1 MATATLTS
9 TLRNVFES
17 ARNSAD
23 RADGELLTRYRTLRD
38 QDAFSSLVRR
48 HGPMVLGVCRRVLR
62 DSHAADDA
70 FQATF
75 IVLAKKADTVRPP
88 DRLAPWLHGVAYR
101 TAIKARGRAFR
112 RQHVETM
119 YATHSERPQ
128 RTEDFELLL
137 VIDAHVNALPEKYR
151 TPLVLCG
158 IQGLNKTEAAE
169 RLGLPEGT
177 VSSRL
182 ARARDMLRDRLTRRG
197 IAVPAAMLTTV
208 FTNSALQ
215 ASVPAALIRPTLSL
229 SLGTIPLTGSVL
241 TLSNEV
247 IRSMKYLSFQ
257 MLGSLAVATSLIGG
271 GFGLLA
277 INADENNKPAP
288 AEAKKVQP
296 AQGDGVKK
304 PQPADPNRK
313 PTDGDKNPKT
323 DSDKIQKD
331 GEKPV
336 KVSKFTG
343 KVGSVDAKTRTIT
356 LVSKGESGK
365 EILVTLTADA
375 KIIIDGM
382 EAKLGGI
389 TKGVT
394 ATFIVVA
401 AKDGQPREA
410 NEVIISGPSF
420 GGTVKQVD
428 TATVTIGSE
437 KTDRVFKLTA
447 TCKVLIGGKV
457 AKPSDLKVGDRAMV
471 TLNSDE
477 SGAVVIVVGG
487 KKGDSEKPK
496 SSPNKPEGEK

>member
-1 MATATLTS
+1 
-9 TLRNVFES
+9 
-17 ARNSAD
+17 
-23 RADGELLTRYRTLRD
+23 
-38 QDAFSSLVRR
+38 
-48 HGPMVLGVCRRVLR
+48 MVLGVCRRVLR

-75 IVLAKKADTVRPP
+75 IVLAKKADVVRPP

-112 RQHVETM
+112 RQQVETL
-119 YATHSERPQ
+119 YATQSAPAPRH
-128 RTEDFELLL
+128 EDSELLL
-137 VIDAHVNALPEKYR
+137 VIDEHVNALPEKYR

-197 IAVPAAMLTTV
+197 IAVPAALISSI
-208 FTNSALQ
+208 FTNNALQ
-215 ASVPAALIRPTLSL
+215 AAVPTALTTSTLSC
-229 SLGTIPLTGSVL
+229 SLGTLPITGTVL

-257 MLGSLAVATSLIGG
+257 MLGTFAVATSLIGG
-271 GFGLLA
+271 GFGLLT

-288 AEAKKVQP
+288 AEVKKAQP
-296 AQGDGVKK
+296 GQGDGVKK
-304 PQPADPNRK
+304 PQPADANRK
-313 PTDGDKNPKT
+313 PDERDKPVKDSDKPVKDGDKPV
-323 DSDKIQKD
+323 KD

-343 KVGSVDAKTRTIT
+343 KVGSVDAETRTIT

-365 EILVTLTADA
+365 EILVTMTADA
-375 KIIIDGM
+375 KIIVDGK
-382 EAKLGGI
+382 EAKLGAI

-394 ATFIVVA
+394 ATFTLIT

-410 NEVIISGPSF
+410 NEVIVSGPMF

-428 TATVTIGSE
+428 TATVTIGTE
-437 KTDRVFKLTA
+437 KSDRVFKLTG
-447 TCKVLIGGKV
+447 TCKVLIAGKA

-477 SGAVVIVVGG
+477 SGAVQIVVGG
-487 KKGDSEKPK
+487 KKGDIEKPK
-496 SSPNKPEGEK
+496 PIPNKPEGEK